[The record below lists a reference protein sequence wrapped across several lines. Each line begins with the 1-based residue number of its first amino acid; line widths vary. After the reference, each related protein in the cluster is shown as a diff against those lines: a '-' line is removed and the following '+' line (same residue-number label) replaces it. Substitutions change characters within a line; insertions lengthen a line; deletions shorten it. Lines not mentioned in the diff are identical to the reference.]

1 MDLLHNI
8 RTDRIRQRKKQA
20 YRKTVFNTV
29 SCIIRVFGLGADFL
43 EVLDNREDFSSEE
56 RMGRAENKVKARF
69 EIPPFSLVS
78 REECW
83 LAMTIEAK
91 LDNPYLAFARSP
103 EEMLLS
109 VPLYESNPSLGSEH
123 LLRYHFETLLLCQRA
138 KEELADLEKR
148 SGHSSGTVGPGK
160 DIRGYRGDPSH
171 LNDMQE
177 RIRRL
182 QTFIAKVENTGS

>member
-8 RTDRIRQRKKQA
+8 RSDRARQRKKQP
-20 YRKTVFNTV
+20 YRRTVFNTV
-29 SCIIRVFGLGADFL
+29 SCIIRGYGLGADFL
-43 EVLDNREDFSSEE
+43 KLSNNPEDFLSDE
-56 RMGRAENKVKARF
+56 RMGRAKNKAKMMF

-78 REECW
+78 REEYW
-83 LAMTIEAK
+83 LVMTILAN

-109 VPLYESNPSLGSEH
+109 VPLYESNPSIGSEH

-148 SGHSSGTVGPGK
+148 SGNSGGTVGPGK
-160 DIRGYRGDPSH
+160 DMEGYWGEPLH
-171 LNDMQE
+171 LNDLQE
-177 RIRRL
+177 RIKRL
-182 QTFIAKVENTGS
+182 QTFIANVENTRF